1 MNDAPVTSVRRMV
14 IAPTVQVARL
24 FIRNS
29 GYNPRECRIVTRFEH
44 MQGCKLD
51 DGEIWFLQRAWPCCT
66 HADVA
71 RMEEMMA
78 YARFRGA
85 DIRRWWT

>member
-1 MNDAPVTSVRRMV
+1 MRSAPVRRMV

-24 FIRNS
+24 FIRES
-29 GYNPRECRIVTRFEH
+29 GYDPRECRIVTRFEH

-51 DGEIWFLQRAWPCCT
+51 DWEVWFLQRAWPCCT

-71 RMEEMMA
+71 HMEEMMA

-85 DIRRWWT
+85 DVRRWWT